1 MMKPDFSKAA
11 MQKFF
16 LYHTEKLIIVV
27 ALIAMAAFFWIG
39 FGIKPYSDK
48 SPDELVKLA
57 KEAERY
63 IDSETS
69 WDEIKSYRTGRKN
82 VDQIVRDGSKVDASI
97 YEVDP
102 FTGIAARTLDARLD
116 PSIFGIIEPEAVVF
130 TAPLLV
136 DIGATVDLFAAYPT
150 APSDGLDEADT
161 AWAGLTPVLVS
172 VAMTEE
178 KKNQA
183 EAKKTISDSAVEEV
197 RQEDSVKASQKTKT
211 K

>member
-150 APSDGLDEADT
+150 APSDGLDETDNGMGGFDSGF
-161 AWAGLTPVLVS
+161 GLGGDDGG
-172 VAMTEE
+172 EE
-178 KKNQA
+178 
-183 EAKKTISDSAVEEV
+183 EPG
-197 RQEDSVKASQKTKT
+197 
-211 K
+211 

>member
-82 VDQIVRDGSKVDASI
+82 V
-97 YEVDP
+97 
-102 FTGIAARTLDARLD
+102 
-116 PSIFGIIEPEAVVF
+116 
-130 TAPLLV
+130 
-136 DIGATVDLFAAYPT
+136 
-150 APSDGLDEADT
+150 
-161 AWAGLTPVLVS
+161 
-172 VAMTEE
+172 
-178 KKNQA
+178 
-183 EAKKTISDSAVEEV
+183 
-197 RQEDSVKASQKTKT
+197 
-211 K
+211 

>member
-150 APSDGLDEADT
+150 APSDGLDETDT